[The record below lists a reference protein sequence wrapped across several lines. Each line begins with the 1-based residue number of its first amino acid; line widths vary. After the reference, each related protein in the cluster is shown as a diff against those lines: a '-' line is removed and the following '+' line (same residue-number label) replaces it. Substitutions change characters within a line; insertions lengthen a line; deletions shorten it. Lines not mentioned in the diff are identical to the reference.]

1 MKNVFYSRLAE
12 ISSSLA
18 DGEPSL
24 TQLVN
29 GVKNPRYRGVSV
41 DRYREYQTPQFYQ
54 DTYYKRDPYDSSGD
68 DKFGRYDS
76 LPSRYRRGA
85 GGHGYHSDVY
95 DGFDEDEL
103 DPEAVGLGPDGE
115 RTIFKLERQWS
126 HPNLRPRPRGAG
138 RRLPK
143 TPKEYL
149 DGNGMPTSPSV
160 NQDNHLLDEWIEDER
175 VRRTPLLTN
184 QCSYE
189 SDTYS
194 PPPAVRNNVAN
205 GREAQGFSPPRPE
218 PKRRT
223 PVSDRR
229 TGTGRMLPKP
239 PPGGSHLVLNAA
251 QAKPNR
257 GISRERK
264 LPKPSSLE
272 IRNPGRDLPS
282 RSTSINFITTLIG
295 QKRSSAHSFIL
306 DPFIQQMVVLVD

>member
-1 MKNVFYSRLAE
+1 M
-12 ISSSLA
+12 
-18 DGEPSL
+18 
-24 TQLVN
+24 
-29 GVKNPRYRGVSV
+29 
-41 DRYREYQTPQFYQ
+41 DRHREYTTPQYYQ

-68 DKFGRYDS
+68 DRWGRYDS
-76 LPSRYRRGA
+76 LPSRHKRG
-85 GGHGYHSDVY
+85 GGQYQSDMY

-103 DPEAVGLGPDGE
+103 DPEGLGGE

-143 TPKEYL
+143 TPKEYP
-149 DGNGMPTSPSV
+149 DGVLPTTSPSV

-175 VRRTPLLTN
+175 ARRTPILTN

-194 PPPAVRNNVAN
+194 PPPAVQNQ
-205 GREAQGFSPPRPE
+205 REAQGFSPPRPE

-223 PVSDRR
+223 PVSERR

-282 RSTSINFITTLIG
+282 RSTSINFPRID
-295 QKRSSAHSFIL
+295 SSPSRISNFINGTNIIPSLPPGKAGFPQRQRPFL
-306 DPFIQQMVVLVD
+306 D